1 MLRIQSIDLYG
12 NGKRQNKVIASCF
25 DTNQFGKTQRSW
37 CATCDPKAKKPGDV
51 GYCGSDALDNEAEAP
66 KMQKNSTN
74 WGYCDIRC
82 SAHEQNQMVNY
93 LHVCNNFGP

>member
-1 MLRIQSIDLYG
+1 MIPGLKQ
-12 NGKRQNKVIASCF
+12 RQ
-25 DTNQFGKTQRSW
+25 W
-37 CATCDPKAKKPGDV
+37 CATCNPKAKKPGDV

-82 SAHEQNQMVNY
+82 SAHEQNQMFNY
-93 LHVCNNFGP
+93 LHVCSKIQNLDIEVVFGKLRFYDSDAKTNR